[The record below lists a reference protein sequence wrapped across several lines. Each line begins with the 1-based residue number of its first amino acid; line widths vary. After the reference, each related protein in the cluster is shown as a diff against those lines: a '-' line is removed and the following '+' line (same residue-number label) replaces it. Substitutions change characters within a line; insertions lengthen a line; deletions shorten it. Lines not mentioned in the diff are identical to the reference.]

1 MKSAL
6 IELSKNLKIEITI
19 VFIAIIC
26 YFVKKY
32 ALINVQIAIN
42 LSQYFSQDR
51 LNSIAAFFAITIGVY
66 IAVITVLA
74 TAEIGI
80 SKELLRRR
88 LDKPLINVMIAGM
101 AENFISVGLA
111 IFIPL
116 NFLTQYILGVSLVVS
131 AVSFVKFIMLLVIIF
146 KNNMEQMA
154 KEIDNEDYYR
164 NAMITYMEGIFKHCQ
179 KQEKKDK

>member
-1 MKSAL
+1 MKNAL
-6 IELSKNLKIEITI
+6 IELSKNLKIEIAI
-19 VFIAIIC
+19 IFIAFIC

-32 ALINVQIAIN
+32 TLINTQISVN

-51 LNSIAAFFAITIGVY
+51 LNGIATFFAITIGVY

-80 SKELLRRR
+80 SKELLKRR
-88 LDKPLINVMIAGM
+88 LDKPLINVIIAGM
-101 AENFISVGLA
+101 VENFISVGLA
-111 IFIPL
+111 IFIPQ
-116 NFLTQYILGVSLVVS
+116 NSLTQYILGVSLVVS
-131 AVSFVKFIMLLVIIF
+131 IVSFIKFIILLVIIF

-164 NAMITYMEGIFKHCQ
+164 NAMITYLEGVFKYCQ
-179 KQEKKDK
+179 KQDKKDK